1 VTTLMPWAAVEV
13 GDILSIPQKGKP
25 RVWTVT
31 EIQGSSVTVERDDG
45 FKHTGQPV
53 GEVEVI
59 SSGAEARQMAIATSQ
74 VWLGGEVIAIED
86 NGIHLVPSTFPDPA
100 SLLAHAYLLHGVSL
114 VETEMALIIRKHE
127 WLHRPENKVAG
138 TYVEHN
144 HDPEFY
150 RHRAWE
156 PPPAFT
162 A

>member
-1 VTTLMPWAAVEV
+1 VATLMPWAAVEV

-114 VETEMALIIRKHE
+114 VETEMAVIIRKHE

>member
-1 VTTLMPWAAVEV
+1 MTTPMPWSAIEV
-13 GDILSIPQKGKP
+13 GDILSIPQGSKT

-45 FKHTGQPV
+45 FKHTGQPT
-53 GEVEVI
+53 GEVQVI
-59 SSGAEARQMAIATSQ
+59 SSGAEARQMAIASTQ
-74 VWLGGEVIAIED
+74 VWLGGEVVAIED
-86 NGIHLVPSTFPDPA
+86 NGIHLVPSTYPDPA
-100 SLLAHAYLLHGVSL
+100 SLLSHAYLLHGVSL
-114 VETEMALIIRKHE
+114 AETEMALLIRKHE
-127 WLHRPENKVAG
+127 WLHRPENKVKG
-138 TYVEHN
+138 TFVEHN